1 MSDEPRE
8 TSGATT
14 VLLLGH
20 VRERGGDAAVAEMLR
35 RADVPLTAAQLT
47 DTATWISYATRIR
60 LFAAATE
67 VLGDPTTM
75 RQVGRSAAVHGA
87 HHALIVLLRGM
98 GTPRAVYRVL
108 HKAVPKFTTTSTM
121 RVLTT
126 TARSAQ
132 LDYRLHDGY
141 EHSRLDCEYAQGLF
155 EAVPTLFGLPLGHVL
170 HDRCQSDGH
179 PSCTYEVTWAPRR
192 RLRAGERERDRA
204 VEVRALRGQIEEL
217 QHAASDLVASSD
229 VGQALDRIVE
239 RAAAAVLAPAYLL
252 VVEPDEGG
260 EPDVRSAGLTPE
272 RRDAIAS
279 DLLHGRPVGA
289 SVAVVDV
296 ASRRRR
302 HGRLAVVYG
311 PEHAPLVEDLGMLE
325 AYAGHAAAALDLL
338 SALEESRRHG
348 ERASALLALAEDLA
362 RADDETKVGEVAA
375 GAVPGVVGSRSATVM
390 LWDPGAG
397 ALTPVASG
405 GLRSDQ
411 RRFLLG
417 HHVRADESPEMA
429 MLLTRRDPV
438 VLRRSEVSVSLRPI
452 FDGLEV
458 ETVVVAP
465 LVAGSALLGV
475 LTAGWTTV
483 LEGRSLEE
491 ASSRVVAVSAQ
502 AATALEKARLL
513 TTVRHQAMHDAL
525 SGLPNRVL
533 FTRTLDETLRAAEP
547 GSATAVLF
555 CDLDRFKHV
564 NDELGHAAGDELLRQ
579 VAARLRGVFR
589 PGDLVGRLSGDEF
602 AVVLAAV
609 DEPSALAVASRVV
622 ESLDQPFRI
631 EGRELRVTVSVGVAL
646 HTGTDGRGD
655 RLLAAADA
663 AMYDAKQ
670 AGRNQVALAGAVTSR
685 LVVPSLEAELGRAV
699 ESGQLRLYFQPVV
712 DIAGDGA
719 PVVVGAEAL
728 LRWAHPRLGLLAP
741 GAFLPLAEETGLVTD
756 LDLWAVDAAC
766 AAVSAWPQDGRR
778 LRVAVNLA
786 GSTLVDDRLGATVRD
801 ALRRHG
807 VSPDQLDLEVV
818 ESRSLVDL
826 PGVVD
831 HIAELRQMGLR
842 IALDDFGTGFS
853 TLAWLQALPVDQVKI
868 DRSFVMRLPDD
879 AASLAVVR
887 GVVALA
893 EEIGLDV
900 VAEGVETAEQLAALR
915 AAGCRHVQG
924 YLLGRPAPLLD
935 VVGPTRARTTPHDDH
950 PVWEAAPD
958 ARPADGLAADA
969 VTEPMPEV

>member
-1 MSDEPRE
+1 MDHLMSDEPRE

-20 VRERGGDAAVAEMLR
+20 VRSRGGDAAVAEVIR
-35 RADVPLTAAQLT
+35 RAGVALTAEQLE
-47 DTATWISYATRIR
+47 DTATWIGYDTRIR
-60 LFAAATE
+60 LFRAATD
-67 VLGDPTTM
+67 VLADPATM
-75 RQVGRSAAVHGA
+75 REVGRGAVLHGA
-87 HHALIVLLRGM
+87 HHSVVLLLRGL
-98 GTPRAVYRVL
+98 GSPRAVYRVL
-108 HKAVPKFTTTSTM
+108 HRAVPKFTTTSTM
-121 RVLTT
+121 RVLDI
-126 TARSAQ
+126 TATSAR
-132 LDYRLHDGY
+132 LDYVLHDGY

-155 EAVPTLFGLPLGHVL
+155 ESIPALFGQPFAQVR

-179 PSCTYEVTWAPRR
+179 PLCTYEVTWRRGRR
-192 RLRAGERERDRA
+192 RASGERARDRD
-204 VEVRALRGQIEEL
+204 VEVRALRGQLEEL
-217 QHAASDLVASSD
+217 QHAASDLVASAD
-229 VGQALDRIVE
+229 LGEALDRVVE

-252 VVEPDEGG
+252 VVELEDDGVPV
-260 EPDVRSAGLTPE
+260 VRSQGMTAE
-272 RRDAIAS
+272 DRDALAAT
-279 DLLHGRPVGA
+279 LLAGQPTDP

-296 ASRRRR
+296 VSRRRR

-311 PEHAPLVEDLGMLE
+311 PDHGPMPEDLALLQ

-338 SALEESRRHG
+338 RALEESRLQG
-348 ERASALLALAEDLA
+348 ERTSALLALAQDLA
-362 RADDETKVGEVAA
+362 RAEDETAVGEVVAS
-375 GAVPGVVGSRSATVM
+375 AVPGIVGSGSASVM
-390 LWDPGAG
+390 LWEPGAG
-397 ALTPVASG
+397 ALVPVASG
-405 GLRSDQ
+405 GHDGQ
-411 RRFLLG
+411 GARFLLG
-417 HHVRADESPEMA
+417 HRVRADESPEVTA
-429 MLLTRRDPV
+429 LLTRREPV
-438 VLRRSEVSVSLRPI
+438 VLLREAVSPSIRVM
-452 FDGLEV
+452 FEGLDLS
-458 ETVVVAP
+458 TVVVAP
-465 LVAGSALLGV
+465 LVAGQALLGV
-475 LTAGWTTV
+475 LTAGWPAGV
-483 LEGRSLEE
+483 DVSGRML
-491 ASSRVVAVSAQ
+491 ADVTSRVIAVSAQ

-533 FTRTLDETLRAAEP
+533 FTRTLDETLRAAGP
-547 GSATAVLF
+547 TNGTAVLF
-555 CDLDRFKHV
+555 CDLDRFKHI

-602 AVVLAAV
+602 AVVLADI
-609 DEPSALAVASRVV
+609 DEQAALAVAGRVV
-622 ESLDQPFRI
+622 EVLDQPFRI

-646 HTGTDGRGD
+646 HQGTDGRGD
-655 RLLAAADA
+655 RLLAAADG

-670 AGRNQVALAGAVTSR
+670 NGRNQVALAGAVMGR

-699 ESGQLRLYFQPVV
+699 ENGQLRLYFQPVV
-712 DIAGDGA
+712 DISRDGA

-741 GAFLPLAEETGLVTD
+741 GAFLPLAEESGLVTE

-766 AAVSAWPQDGRR
+766 AAVAGWPTEDRR

-786 GSTLVDDRLGATVRD
+786 GSTLVDDRLGGTVRD

-818 ESRSLVDL
+818 ESRSLADL

-915 AAGCRHVQG
+915 SAGCRHVQG

-935 VVGPTRARTTPHDDH
+935 LVGPTRADGAHDA
-950 PVWEAAPD
+950 PPAWEPAAV
-958 ARPADGLAADA
+958 AEPA
-969 VTEPMPEV
+969 PE